1 MALPNRRVCPSCTR
15 LVPFTA
21 VKCDFCRNDLQADLY
36 VIVPDGKLFG
46 IALNDE
52 VVIHG
57 LALKIAQDI
66 ASILNGRE

>member
-1 MALPNRRVCPSCTR
+1 MALPDRRVCPSCTR

-21 VKCDFCRNDLQADLY
+21 IKCDLCGNDLQADLY

-46 IALNDE
+46 IALRGE
-52 VVIHG
+52 VLIHG
-57 LALKIAQDI
+57 LALKMAQDI